1 MLTVIFEKIQELII
15 LKLLLVS
22 TMGTLIFLSHSFFLH
37 QYLRNRSFIVTSM
50 MLPPIALVITTVI
63 SKNIVLSLGMI
74 GALSI
79 IRYRTPVKS
88 IYELSL
94 LFALITIGISA
105 GVNIKYSIGLT
116 LFIIFIGFFTKLIS
130 SLKLNI
136 FLSDYSY
143 DQKYI
148 EVILKINGKFEKLTN
163 EINID
168 KNLISYDEERNN
180 DDFDTNIYLKF
191 NNKDEAKIFKK
202 KLTQFSSIIIKS
214 YSFHDR

>member
-1 MLTVIFEKIQELII
+1 MLTLILEKIQEII
-15 LKLLLVS
+15 VLKLLLVS
-22 TMGTLIFLSHSFFLH
+22 IMGVLIFLSHSFFLH

-116 LFIIFIGFFTKLIS
+116 LFIIFIGFITKVIS
-130 SLKLNI
+130 ASKLNI
-136 FLSDYSY
+136 FLSDYSF

-148 EVILKINGKFEKLTN
+148 EVILKINGKFENLAN

-168 KNLISYDEERNN
+168 QHLISYDEEKNN
-180 DDFDTNIYLKF
+180 DDFVTSIYLKF
-191 NNKDEAKIFKK
+191 NNKKDAENFRKN
-202 KLTQFSSIIIKS
+202 LSQLSSIIIKN